1 MSDDLRNTFRHVPST
16 WTSMARFFLLVE
28 DWYCFCCGVMAR
40 DRRCGTAAC
49 ARVATAL
56 HSLAGEATSTGMGP
70 GMGATVVER
79 EQ

>member
-1 MSDDLRNTFRHVPST
+1 MSDDLRNTFRHGMSPPRT
-16 WTSMARFFLLVE
+16 FFLLVE
-28 DWYCFCCGVMAR
+28 DWWHCFCCGVMAR